1 MKKFMVDIVLEGLD
15 HETRMKLLPKEQELV
30 KVLEEDGTIV
40 DNFIKLDMSGIYMVI
55 MAADSDDVHTRLSI
69 LPYYTYMKIT
79 IVPVR
84 VVNSLNQ

>member
-30 KVLEEDGTIV
+30 KVLEQDGTIV

-55 MAADSDDVHTRLSI
+55 MATDAEDVHARLSV
-69 LPYYTYMKIT
+69 LPYYPYMKIT
-79 IVPVR
+79 IVPIR
-84 VVNSLNQ
+84 VVNNVNQ